1 MIISHANK
9 FIFFKPLKV
18 GGSSV
23 EVALIKSCGS
33 SDIITGTDYLDEVNN
48 DKYDYSS
55 RNCSETV
62 ILKGE
67 SAKKFLI
74 QQRQSGILTHPPITD
89 EVIRNSNEIECH
101 RSKFN
106 SHISPMYLKVQY
118 KNFLDIMDY
127 HKFTIV
133 RNPWDLM
140 VSYFWWC
147 FSPSELLSPI
157 SGDIVKDSI
166 SELKSKNWM
175 SPQPEDSER
184 VLATKFSAFIR
195 QKAYPPHD
203 LGNINEKV
211 DVVTWLSQ
219 FNSHFYSAV
228 DIDTVMRFESIQD
241 DFDLI
246 CDKLNIKRSSLPRL
260 KSSIRKSPAHYSRY
274 YSDRTRDQVA
284 DAFFSVINKFGYS
297 F

>member
-33 SDIITGTDYLDEVNN
+33 SDIITGTDYLNEVNN

-127 HKFTIV
+127 HKFT
-133 RNPWDLM
+133 
-140 VSYFWWC
+140 
-147 FSPSELLSPI
+147 
-157 SGDIVKDSI
+157 
-166 SELKSKNWM
+166 
-175 SPQPEDSER
+175 
-184 VLATKFSAFIR
+184 TFIR